1 MKRFDRLIFVSN
13 SDTYMGHMAKGI
25 MRSKYL
31 LSDLDVDS
39 RGLVVLFPEPANPK
53 AEAVMEMHEQSLKDH
68 AAEALQESDFDERTL
83 ILAVNEESQRK
94 IFENY
99 ENAQNVFL
107 LSNYVS
113 STEEIKDPYGG
124 SLEDYG
130 ACYDVL
136 ESLISK
142 LVVLLNEEEL
152 LC

>member
-13 SDTYMGHMAKGI
+13 SDTYMGPMAKGI

-142 LVVLLNEEEL
+142 QIGRAHV
-152 LC
+152 

>member
-13 SDTYMGHMAKGI
+13 SDTYMGPMAKGI

-113 STEEIKDPYGG
+113 SMEEIKDPYGG

>member
-13 SDTYMGHMAKGI
+13 SDTYMGPMAKGI

-53 AEAVMEMHEQSLKDH
+53 AVAVMEMHEQSLKDH

>member
-13 SDTYMGHMAKGI
+13 SDTYMGPMAKGI

-31 LSDLDVDS
+31 LRDLDVDS

-142 LVVLLNEEEL
+142 LVILLNEEEL

>member
-1 MKRFDRLIFVSN
+1 MKRFDRLIFVRN
-13 SDTYMGHMAKGI
+13 SDTYMGPMAKGI

-152 LC
+152 LW

>member
-13 SDTYMGHMAKGI
+13 SDTYMGPMAKGI
-25 MRSKYL
+25 MLSKYL

-130 ACYDVL
+130 ACYDVF

>member
-13 SDTYMGHMAKGI
+13 SDTYMGPMAKGI

-39 RGLVVLFPEPANPK
+39 RGLVVLFPK

-130 ACYDVL
+130 ACYDL
-136 ESLISK
+136 MESLISK

>member
-68 AAEALQESDFDERTL
+68 TAEALQESDFDERTL

-130 ACYDVL
+130 VCYDVL

>member
-13 SDTYMGHMAKGI
+13 SDTYMGPMAKGI

-113 STEEIKDPYGG
+113 STE
-124 SLEDYG
+124 
-130 ACYDVL
+130 VT
-136 ESLISK
+136 
-142 LVVLLNEEEL
+142 
-152 LC
+152 

>member
-13 SDTYMGHMAKGI
+13 SDTYMGPMAKGI

-99 ENAQNVFL
+99 ENAQNVFSAFKLCEQYGRDQRSLWRFSGRLWSL
-107 LSNYVS
+107 L
-113 STEEIKDPYGG
+113 
-124 SLEDYG
+124 
-130 ACYDVL
+130 
-136 ESLISK
+136 
-142 LVVLLNEEEL
+142 
-152 LC
+152 

>member
-1 MKRFDRLIFVSN
+1 
-13 SDTYMGHMAKGI
+13 
-25 MRSKYL
+25 
-31 LSDLDVDS
+31 
-39 RGLVVLFPEPANPK
+39 
-53 AEAVMEMHEQSLKDH
+53 MEMHEQSLKDH
-68 AAEALQESDFDERTL
+68 TAEALQESDFDERTL

-113 STEEIKDPYGG
+113 STEELKDPYGG

-130 ACYDVL
+130 VCYDVL

>member
-13 SDTYMGHMAKGI
+13 SDTYMVPMAKGI